1 MNRIKEFF
9 LKLFG
14 RNKKMLNENNNT
26 LMNSSTFEKVDSKTS
41 LDEMRG
47 KYSNESYKEKIE
59 LFNLLVTGK
68 KEVEQLTEV
77 QKNDISK
84 ILEQKINEEERKI
97 SFLQKKIS
105 QIK

>member
-84 ILEQKINEEERKI
+84 IIEQKINEE
-97 SFLQKKIS
+97 
-105 QIK
+105 